1 MFYHPKVDCAFR
13 IVMTRKPT
21 GKRLLEALYFLFP
34 CLSMGSFSHEASRP
48 HAEAWGYTNYVR
60 LRGLNVLQGF
70 EPAQAGFVCV
80 AAISIASC
88 V

>member
-13 IVMTRKPT
+13 IVTTRKPT

-48 HAEAWGYTNYVR
+48 HAEAWGYTN
-60 LRGLNVLQGF
+60 
-70 EPAQAGFVCV
+70 
-80 AAISIASC
+80 
-88 V
+88 

>member
-1 MFYHPKVDCAFR
+1 MGSPYTSC
-13 IVMTRKPT
+13 
-21 GKRLLEALYFLFP
+21 FP
-34 CLSMGSFSHEASRP
+34 VSLWVSFSHEASCP
-48 HAEAWGYTNYVR
+48 HAKAWGYTNYVR

-80 AAISIASC
+80 AAISIAWC